1 MAKRAGGSRASRPR
15 AGRAARTARAQP
27 ASEVAREEVLAAEA
41 ADEIAT
47 NTANVTPA
55 SVDAVQDEIEEHIEN
70 PDQDTGQPERN
81 WHAEAVI
88 ANLASAVRLLQK
100 FVQQY
105 ESVERPF
112 VRVVGRILYR
122 LTVDGERESCTA
134 KPIAVA
140 LLLFLREHLDPE
152 HRQAG
157 TNRDAID
164 VNEPNLQGL
173 LYDRLDRLTAGEWE
187 MARQSPGSH
196 GYQLTED
203 GRFLFR
209 DWPDGI
215 DFNPR
220 NEDLWRNKR
229 PGVRGGGRPPTP
241 EAER

>member
-1 MAKRAGGSRASRPR
+1 
-15 AGRAARTARAQP
+15 
-27 ASEVAREEVLAAEA
+27 VLAGEA

-47 NTANVTPA
+47 NATPA
-55 SVDAVQDEIEEHIEN
+55 SVDAVQDEIEEHIEE
-70 PDQDTGQPERN
+70 PDKELGQPERDR
-81 WHAEAVI
+81 HAGDVI

-105 ESVERPF
+105 ESVDRPF
-112 VRVVGRILYR
+112 VRVIGRILYR
-122 LTVDGERESCTA
+122 LTVEGGRESCTA
-134 KPIAVA
+134 KPIAAA
-140 LLLFLREHLDPE
+140 LLLFLRDHLDPE

-157 TNRDAID
+157 TNRDAIE

-173 LYDRLDRLTAGEWE
+173 LYDRLERLTAEEWE
-187 MARQSPGSH
+187 MARKSPGSR

-209 DWPDGI
+209 AWPDGI

-229 PGVRGGGRPPTP
+229 PGVRGGGGLPTP